1 TSVSISGRIA
11 RAVSSRCLPIK
22 HHGQT
27 TSDTTSIGSTGRT
40 VCCDSDVD
48 MTKPSGLPD
57 PKVRLR
63 SACRNRAWWTRHS
76 GKQGPRRIVALES
89 RDRHSGIKLPAIV
102 TGEQSRMFE
111 YAGDPPRH
119 HMGGALVG
127 FRERDQNRAIVVAAT
142 EIDPANQSGDDARRV
157 MA

>member
-1 TSVSISGRIA
+1 MSGRIA
-11 RAVSSRCLPIK
+11 RAVSSLRLPMK

-27 TSDTTSIGSTGRT
+27 TSDTTSIPSAGRT
-40 VCCDSDVD
+40 VCCDGGID

-63 SACRNRAWWTRHS
+63 SACRNRALRTRHS
-76 GKQGPRRIVALES
+76 GKQGPGRIAALEG
-89 RDRHSGIKLPAIV
+89 RDGHRGIKLPAIV
-102 TGEQSRMFE
+102 TGEQGRMFE

-127 FRERDQNRAIVVAAT
+127 FSERDQNRPIVVAAT
-142 EIDPANQSGDDARRV
+142 
-157 MA
+157 